1 MSTRFSN
8 NSAAF
13 GDGGSLVMANAIR
26 IALNYLQRSGEID
39 DYTETCEFLAD
50 KVEAMM
56 RQGQRNRLVLANR
69 AIAAFQNYRTARTIE
84 PPLAG

>member
-1 MSTRFSN
+1 MSTHFSN
-8 NSAAF
+8 SSADF
-13 GDGGSLVMANAIR
+13 GDGVALLMASAIQ

-84 PPLAG
+84 PSLAG

>member
-8 NSAAF
+8 GSADF
-13 GDGGSLVMANAIR
+13 GDGASLLMANAIQ

-39 DYTETCEFLAD
+39 DYAETCEFLAD
-50 KVEAMM
+50 KVETMM

-69 AIAAFQNYRTARTIE
+69 AIAAFQRYRCARTIE
-84 PPLAG
+84 PSLAG